1 MLRQCLAAFRQGVRR
16 CGAADFSGRQ
26 IAAPVRAA
34 AFSSASSSADADDPL
49 TAERDYMEYD
59 VVIVGAGPAGLS
71 AAIRLKQLEAET
83 GKEISVCVLEKGAE
97 VGAHILS
104 GNVFE
109 PRALDELL
117 PDWKEREA
125 PLETP
130 AREDHFLFL
139 RNETSSVKAPFIPS
153 TLHNHGNYIISLGKL
168 VRWLGEQAE
177 ELGVEIYP
185 GFPASEVLYS
195 EADGGVMGVATRD
208 MGIAK
213 DGTPKDGL
221 FARGMELRARQTL
234 FAEGCRGSC
243 SEEVMKAFDLRK
255 DCDPQA
261 YGLGIKEVWEVPEE
275 QHKPGYIQHTFGW
288 PLDSATYG
296 GSFLYHMDPNLVL
309 VGFVV
314 GLDYK
319 NPYLSPYGEFQRFKH
334 HPEVAKH
341 LEGGECIA
349 YGARCINEGGLQSV
363 PKLAFPGGALVGC
376 SAGFLN
382 VPKIKGSHTAM
393 KSGMVAAE
401 SVFEHLT
408 HDDAPQAPGEDGLAA
423 ASCGE
428 AEGYEPA
435 MKASWVWDELKAVRN
450 YAPAF
455 KHGLWAGV
463 AYSGLSAT
471 VLKGREPWTFSKTDG
486 KRDCDKTEKAVNH
499 SEIVYPAPD
508 GKLSFDILTN
518 LALSATDHEAD
529 QPAHLRVKPE
539 LKHVPN
545 QVSIKDFAGPEQRF
559 CPAKVYEYHENEETG
574 AQELVINAQNCV
586 HCKCCSIKMPEEYIN
601 WTVPEGPGGPAYEVM

>member
-1 MLRQCLAAFRQGVRR
+1 MLRQCLATVARRGSGIRR
-16 CGAADFSGRQ
+16 CFAGGGGRAAPFSAAAADSG
-26 IAAPVRAA
+26 
-34 AFSSASSSADADDPL
+34 DPMA
-49 TAERDYMEYD
+49 AERDYMDYD

-83 GKEISVCVLEKGAE
+83 GSEISVCVLEKGAE

-109 PRALDELL
+109 PRALNELL
-117 PDWKEREA
+117 PDWAEREA
-125 PLETP
+125 PLETK
-130 AREDHFLFL
+130 ARDDHFLFL
-139 RNETSSVKAPFIPS
+139 RNESSSIEAPFIPS

-168 VRWLGEQAE
+168 VRWLGAQAE

-213 DGTPKDGL
+213 DGSPKDGL
-221 FARGMELRARQTL
+221 FQRGMELRARQTL

-275 QHKPGYIQHTFGW
+275 QHRPGFIQHTFGW
-288 PLDSATYG
+288 PLDTQTYG

-319 NPYLSPYGEFQRFKH
+319 NPYLSPYNEFQRFKH
-334 HPEVAKH
+334 HPDVAKH

-363 PKLAFPGGALVGC
+363 PKLSFPGGALVGC

-401 SVFEHLT
+401 AVFEHLT
-408 HDDAPQAPGEDGLAA
+408 SEGAPQAGEDGLTAP
-423 ASCGE
+423 SCGE

-435 MKASWVWDELKAVRN
+435 MKESWVWDELKAVRN
-450 YAPAF
+450 YAPSVECLQIAAF
-455 KHGLWAGV
+455 SSYL
-463 AYSGLSAT
+463 
-471 VLKGREPWTFSKTDG
+471 
-486 KRDCDKTEKAVNH
+486 
-499 SEIVYPAPD
+499 
-508 GKLSFDILTN
+508 KLSQLWPGSSL
-518 LALSATDHEAD
+518 LANNKLLCDATIEPSSTA
-529 QPAHLRVKPE
+529 
-539 LKHVPN
+539 
-545 QVSIKDFAGPEQRF
+545 
-559 CPAKVYEYHENEETG
+559 Y
-574 AQELVINAQNCV
+574 
-586 HCKCCSIKMPEEYIN
+586 
-601 WTVPEGPGGPAYEVM
+601 GPAWRTRACPRRS